1 MICFLH
7 LLLYRVAGP
16 HLPKAFTPRHANPSN
31 DEIPNAAYERTRYRT
46 SDTTIDTI

>member
-1 MICFLH
+1 
-7 LLLYRVAGP
+7 VAGP

-31 DEIPNAAYERTRYRT
+31 DEIPSAAYERTRYRT